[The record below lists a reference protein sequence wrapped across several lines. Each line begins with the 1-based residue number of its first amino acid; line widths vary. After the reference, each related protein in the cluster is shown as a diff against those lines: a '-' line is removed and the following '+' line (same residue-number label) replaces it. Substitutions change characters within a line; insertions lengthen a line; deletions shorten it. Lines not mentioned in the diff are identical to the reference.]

1 MSIPDPFDVEPV
13 HITIHDKP
21 PPSHDEIIKRIHN
34 QYPPRLALLEL
45 TAEKLGAAKARI
57 STLEALTDQLAEA
70 LRAAHDPNCWC
81 MSKGINPRPSVIDD
95 DFFRCDEYVRNH
107 VALRAYE
114 ADKEAH
120 R

>member
-1 MSIPDPFDVEPV
+1 MSDPV

-21 PPSHDEIIKRIHN
+21 LPSHDDVRAIM
-34 QYPPRLALLEL
+34 
-45 TAEKLGAAKARI
+45 AASFKARERARERI

-70 LRAAHDPNCWC
+70 LRDQTTLDLTATHD
-81 MSKGINPRPSVIDD
+81 GIMGMARSSVA
-95 DFFRCDEYVRNH
+95 
-107 VALRAYE
+107 ALRAYE

>member
-13 HITIHDKP
+13 HITIHDSGRTPEKIVA
-21 PPSHDEIIKRIHN
+21 ELREK
-34 QYPPRLALLEL
+34 YPPRLALLEQ

-70 LRAAHDPNCWC
+70 LRPCPC
-81 MSKGINPRPSVIDD
+81 SGP
-95 DFFRCDEYVRNH
+95 EGYT
-107 VALRAYE
+107 ALRAYE
-114 ADKEAH
+114 ADKKAH

>member
-1 MSIPDPFDVEPV
+1 VSIPDPFDVEPV

-21 PPSHDEIIKRIHN
+21 LPSHDDLRAIM
-34 QYPPRLALLEL
+34 
-45 TAEKLGAAKARI
+45 AASFQARERARERA

-70 LRAAHDPNCWC
+70 LRRR
-81 MSKGINPRPSVIDD
+81 SKIDWPSDECHCLA
-95 DFFRCDEYVRNH
+95 CD
-107 VALRAYE
+107 ALRAYE

>member
-1 MSIPDPFDVEPV
+1 VSIPDPFDVEPV
-13 HITIHDKP
+13 HITIHDNGRTP
-21 PPSHDEIIKRIHN
+21 EEIVAELREK
-34 QYPPRLALLEL
+34 YPPRLALLEQ

-70 LRAAHDPNCWC
+70 LRDAMENMDGWASYASDYFRMKHNLSGDLAEIARAIAA
-81 MSKGINPRPSVIDD
+81 
-95 DFFRCDEYVRNH
+95 
-107 VALRAYE
+107 AE